1 MSDRKVKLWKCG
13 CCLPFFIWT
22 KQVLETLGPVWLLNS
37 EIPGWQWSL
46 PQLHMQPING
56 HSWHHVF
63 LSRPDLSIYHIHSWS
78 ALPITTIY
86 QAFSQLDVLDNM
98 RKEDTISNISR
109 GGCVTLPQVVLGSLL
124 FEVKWMGLSP
134 LVMLR
139 SAHSSFFLAPVTTN
153 LVSTQSASLTTANI
167 SSLIVSGLQL
177 NLLSHTELY
186 IEKKILLAT

>member
-1 MSDRKVKLWKCG
+1 M
-13 CCLPFFIWT
+13 
-22 KQVLETLGPVWLLNS
+22 
-37 EIPGWQWSL
+37 
-46 PQLHMQPING
+46 
-56 HSWHHVF
+56 
-63 LSRPDLSIYHIHSWS
+63 SIYHIHSWS

-124 FEVKWMGLSP
+124 FEVKWVGLSA

-139 SAHSSFFLAPVTTN
+139 SAHSSFFLAPATTN